1 MKAIWAAWLLVPVL
15 CGFAVLEGYALANGK
30 PTLSECVWLA
40 TKTWPPLPFVVG
52 VIVGGLAAHFWWP
65 ICF

>member
-1 MKAIWAAWLLVPVL
+1 MKTVWAAWLIGAVIIS
-15 CGFAVLEGYALANGK
+15 FAVLEGYAIAKGRL
-30 PTLSECVWLA
+30 TLSECVWLA
-40 TKTWPPLPFVVG
+40 TKAWPPLPFVVG